1 MLKFKTEGQEL
12 IYLDNGTVIVGGTV
26 RYLEA
31 QFDFDEDW
39 RGYSE
44 VTAFFKNG
52 AAVYPMDI
60 SDGKISA
67 EDNLALEAGT
77 WSVYLKASNYDEDGE
92 KVIKQITSTTVR
104 LNVLCHGKH
113 DGTEF
118 PDEPAS
124 IWEQAFN
131 KINVAENGRVE
142 AENKRKTAEEARCV
156 FEEYNPLK
164 EYVKGNKVAFD
175 GSSYVLTADSSKGI
189 NPTDSEVWL
198 LIAKKGDNGAT
209 IYSFPAINIG
219 VGDKLNVSFNW
230 EVSYDKEDHPGA
242 DNWKKGDIL
251 ISENGKILEIVNIVR
266 VSNDLWYVDFKCFAD
281 IKGEPGKDGKDGK
294 DGKKGTTWIFLD
306 FEFSITKGENEEAQ
320 FDFSRNILRF
330 GGDEYNNLYMDD
342 YPNVYEW
349 AVGDFFISANRKII
363 QITSLEWINSEFLN
377 ADVVCVSEDYMT
389 VDQVFDWNS
398 ENALSGKAL
407 AGVLETLSKEVA
419 MANLSNVTNADF
431 KAKAEEAGVGGD
443 AGLAGEKC
451 IMDIKAEVENYTYL
465 PSDAPEGAVYF
476 AEKEYSIS
484 NNGYIP
490 VSSGRNEI
498 DTNGTVNP
506 TSIEIVSMSDVALY
520 HEICQLI
527 DKSGSD
533 GAKIR
538 LYMYH
543 EFVGIEANIYFTAKS
558 YSGEFNPG
566 PSMYYYNINGT
577 LDESKTDAYS
587 LDISTT
593 NYTNYELY
601 VYDDSSYVYP
611 AGGYARYNGKWIKL

>member
-92 KVIKQITSTTVR
+92 KVTKQITSTTVR

-156 FEEYNPLK
+156 FEEYNSLK

-175 GSSYVLTADSSKGI
+175 GSSYVLTADSSKGV

-198 LIAKKGDNGAT
+198 LIAKNGDNGAT
-209 IYSFPAINIG
+209 IYPFPTINIG

-230 EVSYDKEDHPGA
+230 EMSYDKEDHPGA

-251 ISENGKILEIVNIVR
+251 ISENGKVLEIVNIVR
-266 VSNDLWYVDFKCFAD
+266 ISKDLWYVDFKCFAD
-281 IKGEPGKDGKDGK
+281 IKGEPGKDGK
-294 DGKKGTTWIFLD
+294 KGTTWIFLD
-306 FEFSITKGENEEAQ
+306 FEFGIKKGENKKAQ
-320 FDFSRNILRF
+320 FDFSRNMLSF

-363 QITSLEWINSEFLN
+363 QITSLEWINSEFLD
-377 ADVVCVSEDYMT
+377 ADVVCVSEDYLT

-407 AGVLETLSKEVA
+407 AGALETLSKEVA
-419 MANLSNVTNADF
+419 MVDLSNVTNADF
-431 KAKAEEAGVGGD
+431 KAKAEAAGVGGD
-443 AGLAGEKC
+443 AGLAGEGCVMKF
-451 IMDIKAEVENYTYL
+451 MHEVSALPETANDGEVYSLSPWTNVGEFFDASGSVITEHTIYFGGWSSIANFLYDDVQRYSGCTYKFIIGNREFIFKECNVASAGPDGFEMSVNCTEQDVNYTIPYN
-465 PSDAPEGAVYF
+465 STVEVY
-476 AEKEYSIS
+476 
-484 NNGYIP
+484 
-490 VSSGRNEI
+490 R
-498 DTNGTVNP
+498 T
-506 TSIEIVSMSDVALY
+506 
-520 HEICQLI
+520 
-527 DKSGSD
+527 D
-533 GAKIR
+533 GEPKDN
-538 LYMYH
+538 
-543 EFVGIEANIYFTAKS
+543 V
-558 YSGEFNPG
+558 
-566 PSMYYYNINGT
+566 
-577 LDESKTDAYS
+577 
-587 LDISTT
+587 
-593 NYTNYELY
+593 
-601 VYDDSSYVYP
+601 SYV
-611 AGGYARYNGKWIKL
+611 RSNGKWIKL